1 MTRYLIEIRLH
12 GPAKR
17 YLKSLIWD
25 IAKKFRVTGTIRKR
39 PVPHITLAGPFAS
52 THIKEILREVES
64 VGRQYHPIPF
74 QIKGFDS
81 FVSTKGQKVIGLHI
95 NPSKELEVLRWQLA
109 QRIMPWAT
117 LKEYDKKKE
126 FLFHATIAF
135 KDIDRKYYKIFQY
148 LSDKEDFEINTNMI
162 RICIL
167 RNSMI
172 LYEYDLNLHRF
183 LNRQQAKNKVLFRR
197 ELEELNEEPI
207 KITLDK
213 TNINNIFLTGDLH
226 LNHTNI
232 ITYCNRP
239 FSSVKEMNR
248 VLVDNWNKTVGK
260 EDMIFYLGDLAFGR
274 NKNKI
279 QYWLKKLNGRVFLI
293 RGNHDKGNLKSVLYF
308 DRCIITYKRKKFLL
322 IHNPR
327 QVEHWDEWIIH
338 GHHHNN
344 HLENYPFIN
353 CKNKTINVS
362 TELTGFKPIS
372 LGDLIDQIEKYNN

>member
-1 MTRYLIEIRLH
+1 
-12 GPAKR
+12 
-17 YLKSLIWD
+17 
-25 IAKKFRVTGTIRKR
+25 
-39 PVPHITLAGPFAS
+39 
-52 THIKEILREVES
+52 
-64 VGRQYHPIPF
+64 
-74 QIKGFDS
+74 
-81 FVSTKGQKVIGLHI
+81 
-95 NPSKELEVLRWQLA
+95 
-109 QRIMPWAT
+109 
-117 LKEYDKKKE
+117 
-126 FLFHATIAF
+126 
-135 KDIDRKYYKIFQY
+135 
-148 LSDKEDFEINTNMI
+148 
-162 RICIL
+162 
-167 RNSMI
+167 MI